1 MENSYAMAIFS
12 PFFSSQRLPSQRRL
26 PGDPNWSCWM
36 SSGSAR
42 CDQPS
47 SPWRETIKTSL
58 FQVISP
64 KTRGKS
70 EGIHVL
76 KKIRKQVWIIKNI
89 RKLNY
94 TIPQIITNQ
103 ILSQITP
110 ISGPTISLK
119 LFKRVPK
126 KNCLSAAG
134 PSQGSNFNRIT
145 QRRACVIRK
154 WENINGDDIAVL
166 VPSFCMICSMIA
178 WQLPACSVTLRNG
191 DHIRWKSS
199 LQWFIHGF
207 FGSKSQQ
214 MRPWKSYPSF
224 PILPCLNKSWQ
235 RCPWPLSWTAEWLP
249 AARGLRKIT
258 WVLGCLIHSDV
269 VLKKTSTKSCCCF
282 AGFHKNHRMLFNYSS
297 WVAMGRCHRSTS
309 TILIDTT
316 TDEHSDSASCF
327 EGIFTDLQDSTIRQ
341 SHFEGL
347 DRLVDS
353 SEAGNGKIVEGLLY
367 ILHKLF
373 DFGRRIVAWADHGQP
388 EIPKQ
393 SVPSKEYHRCHRPYI
408 DANTETWD

>member
-64 KTRGKS
+64 QTRGKS
-70 EGIHVL
+70 HGNHVL

-94 TIPQIITNQ
+94 TIPQINTNQ

-145 QRRACVIRK
+145 QRRACIIQK
-154 WENINGDDIAVL
+154 WENINGD
-166 VPSFCMICSMIA
+166 
-178 WQLPACSVTLRNG
+178 
-191 DHIRWKSS
+191 
-199 LQWFIHGF
+199 
-207 FGSKSQQ
+207 
-214 MRPWKSYPSF
+214 
-224 PILPCLNKSWQ
+224 
-235 RCPWPLSWTAEWLP
+235 E
-249 AARGLRKIT
+249 
-258 WVLGCLIHSDV
+258 
-269 VLKKTSTKSCCCF
+269 
-282 AGFHKNHRMLFNYSS
+282 
-297 WVAMGRCHRSTS
+297 
-309 TILIDTT
+309 
-316 TDEHSDSASCF
+316 
-327 EGIFTDLQDSTIRQ
+327 RQ
-341 SHFEGL
+341 S
-347 DRLVDS
+347 
-353 SEAGNGKIVEGLLY
+353 
-367 ILHKLF
+367 
-373 DFGRRIVAWADHGQP
+373 
-388 EIPKQ
+388 
-393 SVPSKEYHRCHRPYI
+393 
-408 DANTETWD
+408 